1 MNVSAWDPALIWF
14 LVGLI
19 LVLLEF
25 AAPGIVLIFI
35 GLGAWVTALAV
46 KLGWATGSGPQM
58 AWFAGSSLVL
68 LLGLRRVF
76 KSWFTGFA
84 TQHDGRSNLDD
95 YVGSQVV
102 ILTRIDSQTRG
113 QVEFKGAHWSAR
125 PANDTAPG
133 TTFEPGERA
142 TITAVDGLCL
152 LLKKP

>member
-1 MNVSAWDPALIWF
+1 MNPLAWDPALIWF
-14 LVGLI
+14 LVGLT

-25 AAPGIVLIFI
+25 AAPGVVLIFI

-46 KLGWATGSGPQM
+46 KLGWASGSGPQM
-58 AWFAGSSLVL
+58 AWFATSSLVL
-68 LLGLRRVF
+68 LLGLRRLF

-95 YVGSQVV
+95 YIGSEVV
-102 ILTRIDSQTRG
+102 VLTPIAGQTRG

-125 PANDTAPG
+125 AADGAD
-133 TTFEPGERA
+133 TTFATGERA
-142 TITAVDGLCL
+142 LITAVDGLCL